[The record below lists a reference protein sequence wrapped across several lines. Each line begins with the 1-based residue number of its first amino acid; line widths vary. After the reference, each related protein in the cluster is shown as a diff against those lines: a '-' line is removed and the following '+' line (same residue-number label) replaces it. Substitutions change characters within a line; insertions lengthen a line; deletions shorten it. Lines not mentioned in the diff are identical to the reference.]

1 MSVPTAVTVRRSDV
15 VDTVE
20 PRLKM
25 VAEPSLFRLGRVATP
40 PSLKVIVALC
50 IQSSRFGRSNLR

>member
-1 MSVPTAVTVRRSDV
+1 VCVPTAVTVRRSDV

-40 PSLKVIVALC
+40 PSLKVTVAL
-50 IQSSRFGRSNLR
+50 